1 MKRKQFKTSE
11 QLKKEKELQASW
23 QEVLKANQHRSS
35 TPPKNA
41 PFSPMKVSYGT
52 TAVLLGPKVFRR
64 ETPKPKSVLGR
75 GYVPTGP
82 SVGKPTYTPEMQER
96 EEAAQKAIAEKRSRV
111 APAFNKGGLQYI
123 SNPDDFKTM
132 GRKV

>member
-1 MKRKQFKTSE
+1 
-11 QLKKEKELQASW
+11 
-23 QEVLKANQHRSS
+23 
-35 TPPKNA
+35 
-41 PFSPMKVSYGT
+41 
-52 TAVLLGPKVFRR
+52 
-64 ETPKPKSVLGR
+64 
-75 GYVPTGP
+75 
-82 SVGKPTYTPEMQER
+82 MQER